1 MDPVPSTPVSPPP
14 PPAANHL
21 ASQHS
26 AAPVPTTRQAVTG
39 VVPPDVGEAMI
50 REIRPTVLAGGG
62 AIPGLARTFMKTIV
76 LAPVGWLLLGPLFAK
91 KLLPFISRRY
101 TLTNRR
107 LMIQHGLKPS
117 PVQEVQLRDIDDVR
131 LVDSSRDS
139 FYRSGTLE
147 VLSGGKVVLTLPGV
161 PEPEGFRRAIR
172 SAVSAWVP
180 GKPAGPFVPAS
191 AAKS

>member
-117 PVQEVQLRDIDDVR
+117 PVHRRRPPCRFQPGLVLPFRDARGVVR
-131 LVDSSRDS
+131 RQGRADATRRSRAG
-139 FYRSGTLE
+139 R
-147 VLSGGKVVLTLPGV
+147 LS
-161 PEPEGFRRAIR
+161 
-172 SAVSAWVP
+172 
-180 GKPAGPFVPAS
+180 AGDP
-191 AAKS
+191 